1 MPRVSHHHCYHRKNT
16 FPRAVSGCQHPEPP
30 TSGVFRTTIIMLTSD
45 FRTDNRQPR
54 IQTTKLS
61 ACLVQTGALGG
72 EGEAVETSPRTGR
85 RVTAMMRRKR
95 HTPPQ
100 CTYRSRGLAGQRSGL
115 QAQSTRLEEKRRG
128 KRMERESKLAG
139 SAACIIDHCQ
149 NTCHEPL
156 L

>member
-1 MPRVSHHHCYHRKNT
+1 M
-16 FPRAVSGCQHPEPP
+16 SGCQHPKPP
-30 TSGVFRTTIIMLTSD
+30 TSGVLRTTIIMLTSD

-54 IQTTKLS
+54 IQTTQLS
-61 ACLVQTGALGG
+61 ACLVQTEALGG

-128 KRMERESKLAG
+128 KRMERERASWQGQPPASLTTARIHATSLCCDRG
-139 SAACIIDHCQ
+139 SCLFG
-149 NTCHEPL
+149 P
-156 L
+156 